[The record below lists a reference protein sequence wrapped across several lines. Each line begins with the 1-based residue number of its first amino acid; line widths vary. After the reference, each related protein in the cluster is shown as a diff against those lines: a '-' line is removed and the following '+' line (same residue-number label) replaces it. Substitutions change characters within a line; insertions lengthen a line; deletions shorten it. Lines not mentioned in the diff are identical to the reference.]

1 MATARKAPGVYT
13 TIIDQSFTQPAVSRF
28 RVGLIGVAQKGPF
41 NTATAVRTLKEFG
54 LLFGDPL
61 VTEYDDDGNPVGRGF
76 FMADAVTMLSDYT
89 DGMTVVRVG
98 NEYQDTQLPGA
109 ASGSAGSY
117 AFGSAAASQL
127 DPSLSPSSELY
138 VRLTEE
144 GKATTANARVI
155 NVAGTVVTLDTSNP
169 ALQDTYV
176 AADVAFSYY
185 EQAANKAESVINAY
199 TYGATGTDVFD
210 NPLTSAGTIVGAK
223 NAYQFTVQTVTGDV
237 VVGGVYK
244 IKETN
249 KFTTC
254 EVRIKSIVNNTVYL
268 EPTDVTRVGYQA
280 LPLQDNYS
288 TGTLY
293 KVTGNTP
300 FLYLEAASEGE
311 WANGTGPTQ
320 GLYVKVRPGSK
331 PGTKKFEVY
340 EDDGLVETIDNLS
353 SDASSE
359 DYYTA
364 KINEESSYIV
374 VKHVNDVTD
383 FHAANTAS
391 PWDTN
396 LQTQNLAYNPPSMPD
411 GSMNSGGTTGGQFT
425 TGYNGPNPQDED
437 FIGSV
442 DVNDNATGLKLF
454 DDVDNIVLDILAA
467 PMSGIEMSIRQEMR
481 RIAKKINA
489 LAIVDIPAGLTGRQA
504 IDWSN
509 GQGAYTTD
517 GFIDDSNIANYW
529 NWFYIADPLVVG
541 TTKLV
546 PPTIGTLRAMAW
558 TSNSFKPWYAAAGEI
573 RGVLPEAVG
582 LQFPKVPIELR
593 DAFNGE
599 GTSINPIVLLRGRI
613 MLYGERTLQRT
624 ESKLTAVHNVML
636 VNIVVN
642 GLAAVA
648 RRFVFD
654 PNDAELLVQLRFA
667 MSEYLDR
674 IRNERGLEDYNLVCD
689 ESNNTAT
696 TRNNREVICD
706 LSIIPVDVAERIYIN
721 ATVRES
727 GAQLN
732 SVT

>member
-28 RVGLIGVAQKGPF
+28 RVGLVGVAQKGPF
-41 NTATAVRTLKEFG
+41 NTATAVRTLKDFG
-54 LLFGDPL
+54 RLFGNPL
-61 VTEYDDDGNPVGRGF
+61 VTTYADDGNPVGRGF
-76 FMADAVTMLSDYT
+76 FLSDAVSMLADYT

-98 NEYQDTQLPGA
+98 NLYADTQTPGA
-109 ASGSAGSY
+109 ASGTIGSY
-117 AFGSAAASQL
+117 AFGSAAAAQL
-127 DPSLSPSSELY
+127 DPTLSPSSEVY
-138 VRLTEE
+138 VKLTEE

-155 NVAGTVVTLDTSNP
+155 NVAGTVVTVDVSTP

-185 EQAANKAESVINAY
+185 EQAANLAEGVLHAY
-199 TYGATGTDVFD
+199 TYGATGTDVMD
-210 NPLTSAGTIVGAK
+210 NPLTSAGTVVGSK
-223 NAYQFTVQTVTGDV
+223 NAWQFTIQTVTGAV
-237 VVGGVYK
+237 EVGAVYK

-249 KFTTC
+249 KFTTP
-254 EVRIKSIVNNTVYL
+254 EVRIKNIVGNTVYL

-288 TGTLY
+288 TARLY

-311 WANGTGPTQ
+311 WANGSNPTQ

-340 EDDGLVETIDNLS
+340 ENDGLVETIDNLS

-364 KINEESSYIV
+364 KINAASGYIQ
-374 VKHVNDVTD
+374 VKYVNDVTD
-383 FHAANTAS
+383 FHAANTAM

-396 LQTQNLAYNPPSMPD
+396 LQTVNLAYTPPSMPD
-411 GSMNSGGTTGGQFT
+411 GSINAGGTTGGQFT

-442 DVNDNATGLKLF
+442 DTNDNATGLKLF
-454 DDVDNIVLDILAA
+454 DDVDNVVLDILAA
-467 PMSGIEMSIRQEMR
+467 PMNGIEMSIRQEMR

-489 LAIVDIPAGLTGRQA
+489 LAIVDVPAGLSGRA
-504 IDWSN
+504 ALDWHN
-509 GQGAYTTD
+509 GQGAYTSD
-517 GFIDDSNIANYW
+517 GFIDDPNIACYW
-529 NWFYIADPLVVG
+529 NWFYISDSLVAG
-541 TTKLV
+541 NTKLV
-546 PPTIGTLRAMAW
+546 PPTLGTLRAMAW
-558 TSNSFKPWYAAAGEI
+558 TSNSYKPWYAAAGEL
-573 RGVLPEAVG
+573 RGLLPEATG
-582 LQFPKVPIELR
+582 LQYPKVPIELR

-599 GTSINPIVLLRGRI
+599 GNSINPIVLLRGRI
-613 MLYGERTLQRT
+613 MLYGERTLQRA

-636 VNIVVN
+636 VNIIVN
-642 GLAAVA
+642 GLAQVA

-689 ESNNTAT
+689 ETNNTAA
-696 TRNNREVICD
+696 TRNNREVVCD

-732 SVT
+732 AVI